1 VGGKEKR
8 EARDNVLCLHRE
20 LDEQYEKNDDLET
33 KRKALQSELDELA
46 NTSANTQVS
55 KWLSV
60 CFFAES

>member
-8 EARDNVLCLHRE
+8 EARDNVLCLPRE

-46 NTSANTQVS
+46 NTQVS